1 MLCMSELVRPV
12 ERVGDIIVVGE
23 RHRERSSREL
33 LFEVWDDIDESVGGL
48 CVEVSPNTGYRD
60 NGGGAV
66 GGALVRAEA
75 ENIPRY
81 YVDEPINDVIEAFGG
96 RLSAYSYLKG
106 LEDRFPSRDGGIVDM
121 EECQAIRDEVRADYG
136 EDAFDL
142 VFENREGRMAGR
154 AKWIESD
161 VSGVVFLVVGSGHF
175 EAIVSLLNGNCGE
188 IVVENRRVRTGERI
202 AANQGPWGTML
213 TLCFR
218 DLKRL
223 YESLRQSYQDGHLL

>member
-1 MLCMSELVRPV
+1 MSELVRPV

-33 LFEVWDDIDESVGGL
+33 LFDEWDELDERVGGV
-48 CVEVSPNTGYRD
+48 CVEVGPNTGYRD
-60 NGGGAV
+60 DGGGAV
-66 GGALVRAEA
+66 GGALVRAES
-75 ENIPRY
+75 ENIPRFY
-81 YVDEPINDVIEAFGG
+81 IDEPIGDVVEAFGG

-106 LEDRFPSRDGGIVDM
+106 LEDRFPTRDGGVVDM
-121 EECQAIRDEVRADYG
+121 EECQQIRDEVRDEYG
-136 EDAFDL
+136 EEAFDL

-154 AKWIESD
+154 AKWVEND

-175 EAIVSLLNGNCGE
+175 EAVVSLLNGNCGE
-188 IVVENRRVRTGERI
+188 IVVEDGRMRCGERI

-213 TLCFR
+213 TLLFR

-223 YESLRQSYQDGHLL
+223 YQSLREAYQNDQLF